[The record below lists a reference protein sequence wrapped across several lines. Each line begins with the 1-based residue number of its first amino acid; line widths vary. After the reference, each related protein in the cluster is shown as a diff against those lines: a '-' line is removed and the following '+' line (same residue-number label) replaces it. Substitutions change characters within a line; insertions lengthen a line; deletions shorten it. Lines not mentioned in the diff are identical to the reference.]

1 MTSPGNKMVKQRPSS
16 QLTQLTLYA
25 KVQVI
30 EHTPPV
36 APEARVLTLGSS
48 FPLMAPPL
56 TPGSAPS
63 PVIPLSSS
71 SGSSPSSSS
80 SYRATKDA
88 FPSFES
94 CPLQQ
99 DVPTCPQ
106 APPFLPRLLPLR
118 APPFQGL
125 LPLPHPLRAAPRR
138 VLPSLILAQAR
149 ATSSSDV
156 PASESS
162 FLSHWAGPLA
172 LPPVLWSGALPRRP
186 GSGRGRSHPPCG
198 ASGVEGPGQLSPR
211 RRSRATVAP
220 GYGRAGGGPVR
231 GRCAAEAT

>member
-36 APEARVLTLGSS
+36 APDARVLTLGPSL
-48 FPLMAPPL
+48 PLMAPPL

-106 APPFLPRLLPLR
+106 APPFLPRLLPL
-118 APPFQGL
+118 
-125 LPLPHPLRAAPRR
+125 PHPLRAAPRR
-138 VLPSLILAQAR
+138 VPPSLILAQAR
-149 ATSSSDV
+149 TTSSSDL
-156 PASESS
+156 PASEGS

-198 ASGVEGPGQLSPR
+198 ASGVEGPGQRSPR

-220 GYGRAGGGPVR
+220 GYGRAGGGPAR